1 MIYRM
6 KKHIDLPLTIAGI
19 GMESLSGFLQNCL
32 QFKFVVEKLIIP
44 LFFEKYYKDCSGK
57 KSI

>member
-1 MIYRM
+1 M